1 MPPLPLLL
9 ALALAGC
16 ASNPPEPPHTAA
28 VPAHAIADPAR
39 GELLYRTTCQGC
51 HDRETH
57 WRNRH
62 WVRDWPTLVQ
72 QVTRWQGIAGQTWSV
87 DEIEDVSAY
96 LNRLFYEVPCP
107 LPRCAAGTVG

>member
-16 ASNPPEPPHTAA
+16 ASNRPEPPHTAA
-28 VPAHAIADPAR
+28 VPARAIADPAR